1 MTQCIKT
8 GAHVRLSSHG
18 EWLYGDV
25 FKTSKGDLIMRVCD
39 RRREPL
45 LDVKH
50 FTIMSYDVWFDET
63 KTSGDH
69 NSTLVAEGF
78 IEHGYEGIPM

>member
-8 GAHVRLSSHG
+8 GAHVRLSCYS

-25 FKTSKGDLIMRVCD
+25 FKTSKGDLVMRVCE

-45 LDVKH
+45 FDVKH
-50 FTIMSYDVWFDET
+50 FTIMSYDVWFDER
-63 KTSGDH
+63 KTSGNT

-78 IEHGYEGIPM
+78 IDHGYEGIPV